1 MDFSRQGEVLVISP
15 DAILSAFNNI
25 RVWQRGDRR
34 APHKP
39 LLVLLALGNLVRGE
53 QPQVEFADIEGK
65 LGRLLEEFG
74 PSSSGA
80 SRHLPFWHLATD
92 GLWQLNGPAEILARP
107 PGATP
112 TIGELRS
119 NHVTGGFPPEIRT
132 AFQKN
137 PALVAEVARRILD
150 AHFPESIRQDVLDA
164 VGLSLEPI
172 DVGDADSVAR
182 RRDPS
187 FRDKVLLAYEYRC
200 CVCGHDLRLKQQVI
214 ALEAAHIKW
223 FQAGGPD
230 VEQNGLALCSLH
242 HKVFDLGAFTIRP
255 ADYIMVFSQHLF
267 GNAEQLLSYH
277 GAGIQ
282 LPQSNSYLPSAE
294 FLDWHEDQVFK
305 KPGRDS
311 D

>member
-1 MDFSRQGEVLVISP
+1 MVMTP
-15 DAILSAFNNI
+15 DEILKAFDNI

-39 LLVLLALGNLVRGE
+39 LLILLALGSLARGE
-53 QPQVEFADIEGK
+53 NPRFEFSEIESK

-74 PSSSGA
+74 PSGSGA
-80 SRHLPFWHLATD
+80 SRNFPFWHLATD
-92 GLWQLNGPAEILARP
+92 GLWQLDGPAEILARP

-112 TIGELRS
+112 TIGDLRV
-119 NHVTGGFPPEIRT
+119 NHVSGGFPPEIRD

-137 PALVAEVARRILD
+137 PALVAEVARRVLD

-164 VGLSLEPI
+164 VGLSLEP
-172 DVGDADSVAR
+172 ADTGASDPAAR
-182 RRDPS
+182 RRDPA
-187 FRDKVLLAYEYRC
+187 FREKVLRAYEFRC
-200 CVCGHDLRLKQQVI
+200 CVCGQDLRLKQQVI

-255 ADYIMVFSQHLF
+255 ADYVMVFSQHLV
-267 GNAEQLLSYH
+267 GNAEKLLSYH

-282 LPQSNSYLPSAE
+282 LPQSGSYLPSAE

-305 KPGRDS
+305 KPRRDVS
-311 D
+311 

>member
-1 MDFSRQGEVLVISP
+1 MTSDE
-15 DAILSAFNNI
+15 ILKAFDNI

-39 LLVLLALGNLVRGE
+39 LLILMALGSLARGE
-53 QPQVEFADIEGK
+53 KSRAEFAEIEGK

-74 PSSSGA
+74 PSGSGA
-80 SRHLPFWHLATD
+80 SRNFPFWHLATD
-92 GLWQLNGPAEILARP
+92 KLWQPEGPAEILARP
-107 PGATP
+107 PAATP
-112 TIGELRS
+112 SIGELRA
-119 NHVTGGFPPEIRT
+119 NHVSGGFPPEIQA

-137 PALVAEVARRILD
+137 PALAAEVARRVLD
-150 AHFPESIRQDVLDA
+150 AYFPESIRQDVLDA
-164 VGLSLEPI
+164 VGLSLEAS
-172 DVGDADSVAR
+172 DGVGAALAAR
-182 RRDPS
+182 RRDPA
-187 FRDKVLLAYEYRC
+187 FREKVLLAYEYRC

-255 ADYIMVFSQHLF
+255 AGYVIVFSQHLF
-267 GNAEQLLSYH
+267 GNAEKLLSYH

-282 LPQSNSYLPSAE
+282 HPQSSSYLPSAE

-305 KPGRDS
+305 KPGRDAN
-311 D
+311 

>member
-1 MDFSRQGEVLVISP
+1 MTP
-15 DAILSAFNNI
+15 DEILKAFDSI

-39 LLVLLALGNLVRGE
+39 LLILLALGRLARGE
-53 QPQVEFADIEGK
+53 RPQVEFAEIEDK
-65 LGRLLEEFG
+65 LGHLLEEFG
-74 PSSSGA
+74 PSGSNA
-80 SRHLPFWHLATD
+80 SRNYPFWHLATD
-92 GLWQLNGPAEILARP
+92 GLWKLDGPAEILARP
-107 PGATP
+107 TGATP
-112 TIGELRS
+112 NIGELRA
-119 NHVTGGFPPEIRT
+119 NHVSGGFPPEIQA

-137 PALVAEVARRILD
+137 PALIAEVARRVLD

-164 VGLSLEPI
+164 VGLSLEPA
-172 DVGDADSVAR
+172 VSAAGEPTAR
-182 RRDPS
+182 RRDPA
-187 FRDKVLLAYEYRC
+187 FREKILLAYEYRC
-200 CVCGHDLRLKQQVI
+200 CVCGHDLRLKQQII

-255 ADYIMVFSQHLF
+255 GNYVMVFSQHLF
-267 GNAEQLLSYH
+267 GNAEKLLSYH

-282 LPQSNSYLPSAE
+282 HPQSKSYLPSAE

-305 KPGRDS
+305 KPGRDAN
-311 D
+311 

>member
-1 MDFSRQGEVLVISP
+1 MTP
-15 DAILSAFNNI
+15 DEILRAFDGI

-39 LLVLLALGNLVRGE
+39 LLILMALGNLARGE
-53 QPQVEFADIEGK
+53 KPRVEFAEIEGK
-65 LGRLLEEFG
+65 LGSLLEEFG
-74 PSSSGA
+74 PSGSNA
-80 SRHLPFWHLATD
+80 SRNYPFWHLATD
-92 GLWQLNGPAEILARP
+92 GLWKLEGPAEILARP
-107 PGATP
+107 TGATP
-112 TIGELRS
+112 NIGELRT
-119 NHVTGGFPPEIRT
+119 NHVSGGFPPEIQT
-132 AFQKN
+132 AFQN
-137 PALVAEVARRILD
+137 NSALAAEVARRVLD

-164 VGLSLEPI
+164 VGLTIEPA
-172 DVGDADSVAR
+172 DATGTNAAAR

-255 ADYIMVFSQHLF
+255 TDYVMLFSQHLF
-267 GNAEQLLSYH
+267 GNAQTLLSYH
-277 GAGIQ
+277 GSAIQ
-282 LPQSNSYLPSAE
+282 LPQSSSYLPSTD

-305 KPGRDS
+305 KPGRDAN
-311 D
+311 